1 MNQERAKK
9 YINEIE
15 SWLKESEKYDSNN
28 LETDTN
34 KLVKCMSLFS
44 IDNEIY
50 SSIDVCEMS
59 DLQTDSCKSNLQ
71 FNSDNSKK
79 AQFIK
84 NIQSIKNQIKVL
96 REMLQKQYE
105 QIKKNN
111 YPVLFKPV
119 QRVEPIN
126 HNLSENEQNNLRQDN
141 KVHKTFFANN
151 YFLILKNLLK
161 NAHKLNFNK
170 TKNQYIINLNS
181 VKKII
186 LSFNRWTQRD
196 T

>member
-9 YINEIE
+9 YINDIE
-15 SWLKESEKYDSNN
+15 NWLKESEKHDSNN
-28 LETDTN
+28 LDNDTN

-59 DLQTDSCKSNLQ
+59 HLQTDTCQDNLQ
-71 FNSDNSKK
+71 MNADNSKK
-79 AQFIK
+79 AQFTK
-84 NIQSIKNQIKVL
+84 NIQLIKTQIKSL

-126 HNLSENEQNNLRQDN
+126 HNLTENEQNNSKQDN
-141 KVHKTFFANN
+141 KVHG
-151 YFLILKNLLK
+151 
-161 NAHKLNFNK
+161 
-170 TKNQYIINLNS
+170 Q
-181 VKKII
+181 
-186 LSFNRWTQRD
+186 
-196 T
+196 